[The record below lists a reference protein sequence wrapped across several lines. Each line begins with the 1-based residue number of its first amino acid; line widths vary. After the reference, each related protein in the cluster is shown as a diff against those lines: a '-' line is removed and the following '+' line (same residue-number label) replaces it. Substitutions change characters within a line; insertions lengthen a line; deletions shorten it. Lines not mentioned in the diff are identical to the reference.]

1 MFTKIL
7 DRLDFLRKII
17 INIFFVIFLAIFLIG
32 LFIFPFFSDDNVDV
46 KGHILSLKTNDISDK
61 NSSYLNPQSN
71 LTIYEVV
78 KAFEIASKDDDV
90 EIIFIDISYLNIS
103 SVSAYEVGKS
113 INLLKEKGKKVI
125 AYGDFL
131 TQSQYLLA
139 SYANDIILTPL
150 GMVYLEGFK
159 KYQIYLK
166 EFLINNKINVNTFVA
181 GDYKS
186 ATEIF
191 TNSEMSFEDKQQLS
205 LIHI

>member
-1 MFTKIL
+1 MFTKII

-17 INIFFVIFLAIFLIG
+17 INFFFVIFLKIFLIG
-32 LFIFPFFSDDNVDV
+32 LFIFPFFSNDNVDV

-78 KAFEIASKDDDV
+78 KAFEIASEDDDV

-139 SYANDIILTPL
+139 SYANEIILNPF

-166 EFLINNKINVNTFVA
+166 TQK
-181 GDYKS
+181 
-186 ATEIF
+186 
-191 TNSEMSFEDKQQLS
+191 
-205 LIHI
+205 